1 VGWDVSRV
9 AASGVFV
16 FRLLVAGAIAAI
28 LSSAADA
35 RQRHR
40 DATGKRT
47 SAAQEEYT
55 PPAASIVIDGGNGT
69 VLQASSPDLRCHP
82 ASLTKIMTLYLLFER
97 LEAGELHLGDFL
109 TASEH
114 ASEQAPSKLDLKPGQ
129 RITVEDAIKGIVTKS
144 ANDAAVVV
152 AESLG
157 RSEEN
162 FSKLMTQR
170 ARELGMANTTYVNV
184 SGLPDDGQVTT
195 AKDQALLGRAIYER
209 FPKYYR
215 YFSTETFVYGGEVM
229 RNHNHLL
236 GAVEGVDGIKTG
248 YTRASGFNLI
258 TSVHRDNRHI
268 IAVILGGKTAS
279 ERDAHMRKL
288 ITTYTKPANFPGVAL
303 VRPQS
308 PVLDERRNSSSDPIQ
323 ALIVKAAASSQ
334 AQQQAPMGPLT
345 LGATPIRSPNFSK
358 PGGEVSARWPSPSE
372 MFEPLDSIP
381 GTRPGTSDDAGNS
394 ERRKP
399 DPHD

>member
-1 VGWDVSRV
+1 M
-9 AASGVFV
+9 
-16 FRLLVAGAIAAI
+16 
-28 LSSAADA
+28 
-35 RQRHR
+35 
-40 DATGKRT
+40 

-69 VLQASSPDLRCHP
+69 VLKASSPDLRCHP
-82 ASLTKIMTLYLLFER
+82 ASLTKVMTLYLLFER

-129 RITVEDAIKGIVTKS
+129 TITVEEAIKGIVTKS

-162 FSKLMTQR
+162 FAKLMTQR
-170 ARELGMANTTYVNV
+170 ARALGMANTTYVNA

-209 FPKYYR
+209 FPKYYK

-248 YTRASGFNLI
+248 YTRTSGFNLI

-268 IAVILGGKTAS
+268 IGQTGECVLHREVVRALLGRDASGDFAALQPEKAPGQCEQAKTKKRRQS
-279 ERDAHMRKL
+279 ERFVGFDDVLLSRNAWRVWKDVVFVSDQRGDEHQRQKEDA
-288 ITTYTKPANFPGVAL
+288 FP
-303 VRPQS
+303 
-308 PVLDERRNSSSDPIQ
+308 DD
-323 ALIVKAAASSQ
+323 
-334 AQQQAPMGPLT
+334 APM
-345 LGATPIRSPNFSK
+345 
-358 PGGEVSARWPSPSE
+358 ARP
-372 MFEPLDSIP
+372 
-381 GTRPGTSDDAGNS
+381 
-394 ERRKP
+394 
-399 DPHD
+399 